1 MKKNKLTS
9 FFAAEENLKTHYFQG
24 DMMLTNNQNKI
35 LNNAFKYA
43 SKRSDLENRAL
54 IKDMAR
60 LWPDA
65 KVPYAYAADI
75 GKMASTDVLRLLFF
89 CCRKSPLHFE

>member
-1 MKKNKLTS
+1 
-9 FFAAEENLKTHYFQG
+9 
-24 DMMLTNNQNKI
+24 MLTNNQNKI

-75 GKMASTDVLRLLFF
+75 GKMQAPMCCVWLFF
-89 CCRKSPLHFE
+89 SAEKSPLHVD

>member
-9 FFAAEENLKTHYFQG
+9 FFAAEENIKTHYFQG
-24 DMMLTNNQNKI
+24 DMMLTDNQDKI

-75 GKMASTDVLRLLFF
+75 GKGMQVPMCCVCLSFF
-89 CCRKSPLHFE
+89 CRKIAIA

>member
-9 FFAAEENLKTHYFQG
+9 FFAAEENIKTHYFQG
-24 DMMLTNNQNKI
+24 DMMLTDNQDKI

-75 GKMASTDVLRLLFF
+75 GKMQVPMCCVCLFF
-89 CCRKSPLHFE
+89 FCRKIAIA